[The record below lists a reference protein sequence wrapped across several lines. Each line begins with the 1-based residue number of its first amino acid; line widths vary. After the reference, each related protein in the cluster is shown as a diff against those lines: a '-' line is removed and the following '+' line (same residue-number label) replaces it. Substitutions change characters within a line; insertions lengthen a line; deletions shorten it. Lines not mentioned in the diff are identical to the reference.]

1 MKKIAKLLHNKGFT
15 LVECIIAIAVFA
27 VLTSMVIMIIGNSV
41 KLQKEASDAERD
53 LNNVVQNVV
62 EDNTNRVYGDNSHTL
77 EMMFDST
84 SVNFRMTYSTVDGY
98 KSFIECPVCENK
110 ADDIEYMSYIYT
122 TSRYENWPTAADKA
136 NGATDEDKQNYK
148 ISYWFGLD
156 STTDYFECPAC
167 GHKFNLGSVRA
178 KCNSCLK
185 EGTLADFDF
194 NKGKGNFVCKDCKG
208 EEVVQLVEVV
218 TETNPD
224 GTPKTKEWKPIS
236 ESITSDANFVV
247 SGISANAVRY
257 GKVESLDKA
266 DVKNLTTL
274 DGITGGSYTMKLE
287 YFPSTSAIVPGKYRI
302 TIPSVSGIGSDTGT
316 IRLFLPGCYVPTI
329 TGGNADGSSG
339 HPKAVITPSSDYTK
353 VDNQSCIVIN
363 DITSTT
369 SSNIIVEFT
378 FTNYKNKHSFEDDY
392 KYEVKPATG
401 ETALGRLWFLA
412 GSTMSVPRID
422 LGV

>member
-27 VLTSMVIMIIGNSV
+27 VLTSMVIMIVGNSV

-62 EDNTNRVYGDNSHTL
+62 QDDTNRVYGDNSRTL
-77 EMMFDST
+77 EMMFDSS

-98 KSFIECPVCENK
+98 KSFIECPACGNK
-110 ADDIEYMSYIYT
+110 ADDIEYMSYIYET
-122 TSRYENWPTAADKA
+122 ARYKNWPTVADKA
-136 NGATDEDKQNYK
+136 AGASEDDKQNYK

-156 STTDYFECPAC
+156 STTDHFECPAC
-167 GHKFNLGSVRA
+167 GHTFTLSALKA

-185 EGTLADFDF
+185 EDTLNNFDF

-208 EEVVQLVEVV
+208 EDVVQIVEKI
-218 TETNPD
+218 TYDLGGN
-224 GTPKTKEWKPIS
+224 PIS
-236 ESITSDANFVV
+236 SEWVPISDSITSDANFVV
-247 SGISANAVRY
+247 SGIAANAVRY
-257 GKVESLDKA
+257 GKVESLEKEK
-266 DVKNLTTL
+266 VKDLTTL

-287 YFPSTSAIVPGKYRI
+287 YIPNTSAVKPGKYRV
-302 TIPSVSGIGSDTGT
+302 TIPSVMGLGSDTGT
-316 IRLFLPGCYVPTI
+316 IRIYLPGCYIPKI

-339 HPKAVITPSSDYTK
+339 HPTASITPSTDYSK
-353 VDNQSCIVIN
+353 VDMQSCLVIS
-363 DITSTT
+363 DITSTS

-378 FTNYKNKHSFEDDY
+378 LTNYKNSHSFEEDY
-392 KYEVKPATG
+392 KYEVKPSSG
-401 ETALGRLWFLA
+401 ETALGKLWFLSGA
-412 GSTMSVPRID
+412 TTNVPRID